1 MKKIIGYSRYMVD
14 ENGNIKNADGKLMKQ
29 TTDRDGYKRIKLVA
43 DDGVR
48 RGLAIHRIVYGT
60 YNNIEISALSII
72 DHIDLDRN
80 NNSISNLREVNWS
93 VSNINKKT
101 RSTYVAI
108 DLEKNLAYQ
117 FDNLDL
123 AKEKIKIDNFNKTKK
138 FIISNNHI
146 VIEMEIE
153 KLDSISYFVE
163 SSVPYEDVCKMIDV
177 DMTNQSI
184 KQICPKIAVNNKLG
198 KTYIYRKNSEFA
210 EFLEGKI
217 SSVQGTLLKNTK
229 TYKGYTID
237 YLPFFYKASFGIS
250 EVISTT
256 TLK

>member
-1 MKKIIGYSRYMVD
+1 MKKIIGYSRYTVD

-29 TTDRDGYKRIKLVA
+29 TTDKDGYKRIKLVA
-43 DDGVR
+43 DDGER
-48 RGLAIHRIVYGT
+48 RGLAVHRIVYGT

-72 DHIDLDRN
+72 DHIDLDRS

-101 RSTYVAI
+101 RKTYVAV
-108 DLEKNLAYQ
+108 DLVNNLVYQ

-123 AKEKIKIDNFNKTKK
+123 AKEKIKIDNFSRSKK

-153 KLDSISYFVE
+153 KLNSISYFVKI
-163 SSVPYEDVCKMIDV
+163 SRPYEDVCKMIDV
-177 DMTNQSI
+177 DMTNQAV
-184 KQICPKIAVNNKLG
+184 KQICPKIAVNDKLG
-198 KTYIYRKNSEFA
+198 KAYIYRKNSEFA
-210 EFLEGKI
+210 EFLKGSI
-217 SSVQGTLLKNTK
+217 SGVQGTLLKNTK
-229 TYKGYTID
+229 TYKGYTIN
-237 YLPFFYKASFGIS
+237 YLPFFYKTSFRIS